1 MSYNTTKD
9 YLLMRSGA
17 DTLEQEAC
25 VITQDQ
31 LMTIPDM
38 YKRWT
43 GKHKGL
49 SKGQFVRCLCPQK
62 KKKKNQII

>member
-1 MSYNTTKD
+1 
-9 YLLMRSGA
+9 MRSGA

-25 VITQDQ
+25 VIAQDQ

-38 YKRWT
+38 YKPWT

-49 SKGQFVRCLCPQK
+49 NKGQFVGCLCTQKNKTKQK
-62 KKKKNQII
+62 KNKII